1 MRNINNAEYQLYTST
16 GLVDLIFKVNESLH
30 KQPAFKFSAQFINSI
45 YKFKD

>member
-16 GLVDLIFKVNESLH
+16 GLVDLIFKVNENLH
-30 KQPAFKFSAQFINSI
+30 KQPAFKFSAQCINSI